1 MRFARIETADGP
13 RPVVLR
19 GETWAEIDDM
29 FANELEFTGRDFVVD
44 GARLLAPVIPTVLV
58 GISHNLGNNDHPLP
72 IQAFLK
78 SPRTVV
84 GTGAPVSYREGIGA
98 INVEAELA
106 IVIARNC
113 RNISFDKA
121 FDVVFGYTVAND
133 VTNVGQVAIDEKFSQ
148 VKNGDGYTPLGP
160 WIETTLHSPDSV
172 ALSVIRNGETVRSS
186 STSRLPSTLAQ
197 VIVYV
202 TSWMSL
208 GPGDVILT
216 GAPETSIAIQ
226 PGATVEVAVAGIGS
240 ITNDVV
246 REDIWWS

>member
-1 MRFARIETADGP
+1 
-13 RPVVLR
+13 
-19 GETWAEIDDM
+19 
-29 FANELEFTGRDFVVD
+29 
-44 GARLLAPVIPTVLV
+44 
-58 GISHNLGNNDHPLP
+58 
-72 IQAFLK
+72 
-78 SPRTVV
+78 
-84 GTGAPVSYREGIGA
+84 
-98 INVEAELA
+98 
-106 IVIARNC
+106 
-113 RNISFDKA
+113 
-121 FDVVFGYTVAND
+121 
-133 VTNVGQVAIDEKFSQ
+133 SQ

-226 PGATVEVAVAGIGS
+226 PGATVEVAVEGIGS
-240 ITNDVV
+240 ITNDIV
-246 REDIWWS
+246 REEAVSSSRERPGSGSSRC

>member
-19 GETWAEIDDM
+19 GETWAEIVDM
-29 FANELEFTGRDFVVD
+29 FADELEFTGRDFVVD

-58 GISHNLGNNDHPLP
+58 GISHNLGNNDHRLP

-106 IVIARNC
+106 IVIGRNC

-148 VKNGDGYTPLGP
+148 VKN
-160 WIETTLHSPDSV
+160 
-172 ALSVIRNGETVRSS
+172 
-186 STSRLPSTLAQ
+186 
-197 VIVYV
+197 
-202 TSWMSL
+202 
-208 GPGDVILT
+208 
-216 GAPETSIAIQ
+216 
-226 PGATVEVAVAGIGS
+226 
-240 ITNDVV
+240 
-246 REDIWWS
+246 